1 MVKNIKVL
9 SQYLSEVEREIE
21 NLIAKHNQISRTSYL
36 IGFRGENE
44 DYGKTSLMPSL
55 FRGEDYV
62 GKEKYLFELL
72 RDYGFLSSDK
82 NRNVDS
88 AIEAQH
94 YIAISRMLDISFS
107 LLPAMYFACHGGK
120 IEKDGFV
127 YIFCFPEYYSPH
139 SQYIEDFY
147 KNILEEDIND
157 LVYSGN
163 FKVISHSYSN
173 DRIRAQ
179 MGGFIFFSGKE
190 YKPIETIYYKKIC
203 IKSEDKSNLLKELN
217 QVFQIN
223 EASLFP
229 EKGTVASIVKEKF
242 EEKEY
247 RIKNIDI
254 ETEINICFERV
265 EYEIK
270 ALKLNENKE
279 NPMRL
284 LRKIRKEE
292 SDLLYYIHKN
302 IKQGEVENKRKEF
315 EQKIEKNFKL
325 MRMEYCM

>member
-88 AIEAQH
+88 AIEA
-94 YIAISRMLDISFS
+94 
-107 LLPAMYFACHGGK
+107 
-120 IEKDGFV
+120 
-127 YIFCFPEYYSPH
+127 
-139 SQYIEDFY
+139 QYIEDFY

-254 ETEINICFERV
+254 ESEINICFERV

>member
-1 MVKNIKVL
+1 
-9 SQYLSEVEREIE
+9 
-21 NLIAKHNQISRTSYL
+21 
-36 IGFRGENE
+36 
-44 DYGKTSLMPSL
+44 
-55 FRGEDYV
+55 
-62 GKEKYLFELL
+62 
-72 RDYGFLSSDK
+72 
-82 NRNVDS
+82 
-88 AIEAQH
+88 
-94 YIAISRMLDISFS
+94 
-107 LLPAMYFACHGGK
+107 
-120 IEKDGFV
+120 
-127 YIFCFPEYYSPH
+127 
-139 SQYIEDFY
+139 
-147 KNILEEDIND
+147 
-157 LVYSGN
+157 
-163 FKVISHSYSN
+163 
-173 DRIRAQ
+173 
-179 MGGFIFFSGKE
+179 MGGTLCKIGSPLLSFLLCSLCT
-190 YKPIETIYYKKIC
+190 PLQTIYYKKIC

-254 ETEINICFERV
+254 ESEINICFERV

>member
-88 AIEAQH
+88 AIEALH

-147 KNILEEDIND
+147 KNILED
-157 LVYSGN
+157 
-163 FKVISHSYSN
+163 
-173 DRIRAQ
+173 
-179 MGGFIFFSGKE
+179 
-190 YKPIETIYYKKIC
+190 KKIC

-254 ETEINICFERV
+254 ESEINICFERV

>member
-179 MGGFIFFSGKE
+179 M
-190 YKPIETIYYKKIC
+190 
-203 IKSEDKSNLLKELN
+203 
-217 QVFQIN
+217 
-223 EASLFP
+223 
-229 EKGTVASIVKEKF
+229 
-242 EEKEY
+242 
-247 RIKNIDI
+247 
-254 ETEINICFERV
+254 
-265 EYEIK
+265 
-270 ALKLNENKE
+270 
-279 NPMRL
+279 
-284 LRKIRKEE
+284 
-292 SDLLYYIHKN
+292 
-302 IKQGEVENKRKEF
+302 
-315 EQKIEKNFKL
+315 
-325 MRMEYCM
+325 